1 MPARLTGRQR
11 GGEIKFPRHRNTSLS
26 IDERGVN
33 FRVNPSAFIVSLT
46 AGRAAPVF
54 DGRALTA
61 YYRHIYVRIYEVEM
75 SKISLR
81 KVGSSYVT
89 TIPAETVKALR
100 LKEGQKFEISR
111 ENGRLVLTP
120 VSAEFDATM
129 KAHEKV
135 LARYRAAFQKLADA

>member
-1 MPARLTGRQR
+1 
-11 GGEIKFPRHRNTSLS
+11 
-26 IDERGVN
+26 
-33 FRVNPSAFIVSLT
+33 
-46 AGRAAPVF
+46 
-54 DGRALTA
+54 
-61 YYRHIYVRIYEVEM
+61 M

-120 VSAEFDATM
+120 VSAEFDATI

>member
-1 MPARLTGRQR
+1 
-11 GGEIKFPRHRNTSLS
+11 
-26 IDERGVN
+26 
-33 FRVNPSAFIVSLT
+33 
-46 AGRAAPVF
+46 
-54 DGRALTA
+54 
-61 YYRHIYVRIYEVEM
+61 M

-89 TIPAETVKALR
+89 TIPAETVKALH

-120 VSAEFDATM
+120 VSPEFDATM

-135 LARYRAAFQKLADA
+135 LAKYRAAFQKLSDA